1 MKLLKG
7 LGFVLMPVGLF
18 GLLIAQNKGI
28 ELALALVVGILVLMS
43 MMASLFYGLDLLLE
57 AYMAHKERRSK

>member
-18 GLLIAQNKGI
+18 GLLIVQNKGI

-43 MMASLFYGLDLLLE
+43 MLASLFYGLDLLLDV
-57 AYMAHKERRSK
+57 YMAHKDRREK